1 MSVWH
6 ILNSFLSVLC
16 RVWWTTVR
24 SWWCRSSSCSFL
36 CSSDSDNPE
45 LTPWSWVQLS
55 RRWTG
60 RHSKVS
66 ISFGSGG
73 VYSPNRTKESEFVS
87 KQLYFIF
94 FAWNGDEWYFVKITC
109 FSVHRRML
117 SLIETNLPMAKEQ
130 PLLLI
135 SWLSLVAF
143 EDIPEYSNLTG
154 IHAEHLIQSLMY
166 RLRACGETRD
176 YNRAQENIKVQY
188 SHLK

>member
-55 RRWTG
+55 RRRTG

-66 ISFGSGG
+66 ISFGSGA

-87 KQLYFIF
+87 EQHYYF

-117 SLIETNLPMAKEQ
+117 SLIQTNLPMAKEQ

-143 EDIPEYSNLTG
+143 EDIPEFSNLTG